1 MYLQT
6 MTNNKYSSS
15 YHQSMKRPMRA
26 LVGLPMGGGTSRSHL
41 PRRGP
46 SMMAATKAEAPPT
59 FPNCDDYM

>member
-1 MYLQT
+1 MFTPKVEPALKASQP
-6 MTNNKYSSS
+6 
-15 YHQSMKRPMRA
+15 HQSMKRPMRA

-59 FPNCDDYM
+59 FQNCNN

>member
-1 MYLQT
+1 
-6 MTNNKYSSS
+6 MTHDKDTKS

-59 FPNCDDYM
+59 FPNCNN